1 MNCNDMAADW
11 AASQARS
18 EAEAF
23 EMALNRKPSANSISS
38 DIRIER
44 IAANY
49 TFEQQRSVF
58 AEECAE
64 AIQAVCKLRRAGNT
78 EDYLAKLDALAGE
91 VADVLIMAQQMRFF
105 LGENKVDK
113 EIEFKLNRQL
123 ERIKEES
130 R

>member
-1 MNCNDMAADW
+1 MID
-11 AASQARS
+11 
-18 EAEAF
+18 
-23 EMALNRKPSANSISS
+23 K
-38 DIRIER
+38 IEQ
-44 IAANY
+44 IAAHY
-49 TFEQQRSVF
+49 TFEQQRGVF

-91 VADVLIMAQQMRFF
+91 VADVLIMAQQMRIY
-105 LGENKVDK
+105 LGRDKVDN
-113 EIEFKLNRQL
+113 EIEFKLDRQL

>member
-1 MNCNDMAADW
+1 MYD
-11 AASQARS
+11 
-18 EAEAF
+18 
-23 EMALNRKPSANSISS
+23 K
-38 DIRIER
+38 IEQ
-44 IAANY
+44 IAMNY
-49 TFEQQRSVF
+49 TFEQQRGIF

-64 AIQAVCKLRRAGNT
+64 AIQAAMKVSRSENSAEAIKQALDN
-78 EDYLAKLDALAGE
+78 LASE
-91 VADVLIMAQQMRFF
+91 VADVIIMAQQMRFF

>member
-1 MNCNDMAADW
+1 MKRRKKTINDKVINKASEDYWLGYAAGVCT
-11 AASQARS
+11 
-18 EAEAF
+18 
-23 EMALNRKPSANSISS
+23 SAKGLDDKIQQ
-38 DIRIER
+38 IVM
-44 IAANY
+44 NY

-64 AIQAVCKLRRAGNT
+64 AIQAAMKVSRSENSAEAIRQA
-78 EDYLAKLDALAGE
+78 LDNLTSE
-91 VADVLIMAQQMRFF
+91 VADVIIMAQQMRFF

>member
-1 MNCNDMAADW
+1 MID
-11 AASQARS
+11 
-18 EAEAF
+18 
-23 EMALNRKPSANSISS
+23 K
-38 DIRIER
+38 IEQ
-44 IAANY
+44 IAAHY
-49 TFEQQRSVF
+49 TFEQQRNVF

-91 VADVLIMAQQMRFF
+91 VADVIIMAQQMRFF

>member
-1 MNCNDMAADW
+1 MNDKVINKASEDYWLGYAAGVCT
-11 AASQARS
+11 
-18 EAEAF
+18 
-23 EMALNRKPSANSISS
+23 SAKGLDDKIQQ
-38 DIRIER
+38 
-44 IAANY
+44 IAMNY

-64 AIQAVCKLRRAGNT
+64 AIQAVCKLRRASNT

-123 ERIKEES
+123 ERIRKEQEIEPTDRS
-130 R
+130 

>member
-1 MNCNDMAADW
+1 MAADW

-64 AIQAVCKLRRAGNT
+64 AIQAVCKLRRTGNT

-91 VADVLIMAQQMRFF
+91 VADVLIMAQQMRIY
-105 LGENKVDK
+105 LGRDKVDN